1 MWADDALSADRIQQ
15 ARRRWCATRPWRV
28 AALGVFGGVLALA
41 PAAAARPSGE
51 PPAQVFGAASRPR
64 VSITVE
70 PPETS
75 GGACYLSLVVL
86 AGNGVETQAA
96 TSDQGPP
103 ATCRKTPDGHE
114 VVGTSRIEGR
124 EIRYRATV
132 TVDWRVLEWTQ
143 PAAVALRDGRF
154 FQLAGRYERLTEPM
168 RLASAKAAFDAV
180 DRDLNLVYR
189 RLVASRDPVALTAL
203 RADQRRWLAFR
214 DFTLFDG
221 DNAESVGPGTS
232 SHVREQ
238 SRRTLARIR
247 FLTALL
253 DPPGSDPGD
262 TLYSDGRSGNVAVRR
277 VGEALAF
284 SARIQFPSLNVVDA
298 PPSVPCSVSGLALPE
313 GANAWLAEPRAMTAS
328 DPSWTPDAL
337 RLAFDP
343 QGRLRV
349 EAAGRSPGMLARV
362 IQGTYAPQRRLVPAE
377 APLRSLLWQLPER
390 AFNDTTEGLSD
401 SERRSLVLTGAGGDF
416 AVRAETAD
424 RLVLRH
430 HDGLVTLLRFA
441 GADGSAVL
449 AVELSNGR
457 NLSLQVW
464 RQASAAGPFLE
475 WEDAVPVLP
484 VRAFFAADPGAEPGT
499 RLPGGRQ
506 VVYIDGT
513 GSLRMSLLEDGRAV
527 SSDYEFVL
535 EWDGFGFVAVQSSPR
550 LERTWETMA
559 RR

>member
-1 MWADDALSADRIQQ
+1 M
-15 ARRRWCATRPWRV
+15 
-28 AALGVFGGVLALA
+28 
-41 PAAAARPSGE
+41 
-51 PPAQVFGAASRPR
+51 FGAASRPR

-70 PPETS
+70 PPETP

-86 AGNGVETQAA
+86 SGNGVETQAA

-124 EIRYRATV
+124 EIRYRATG
-132 TVDWRVLEWTQ
+132 TIGWRVLEWTQ
-143 PAAVALRDGRF
+143 PAAVTLRDGSIF
-154 FQLAGRYERLTEPM
+154 ELAGRYERLTEPT

-180 DRDLNLVYR
+180 DRELNTVYR

-247 FLTALL
+247 FLAALL

-262 TLYSDGRSGNVAVRR
+262 TLFSDGRSGTVAVRR
-277 VGEALAF
+277 VGDALTF
-284 SARIQFPSLNVVDA
+284 SAMVQFPSLNVVDA
-298 PPSVPCSVSGLALPE
+298 PPSVPCSVSGVALPS
-313 GANAWLAEPRAMTAS
+313 GANAWLAAPGAMTAS
-328 DPSWTPDAL
+328 DPVWKPETL

-349 EAAGRSPGMLARV
+349 EAAGRPPGLLARV

-377 APLRSLLWQLPER
+377 APLRALLWQLPER
-390 AFNDTTEGLSD
+390 AFDDTTEGLSD
-401 SERRSLVLTGAGGDF
+401 SGRQSLVLTGAGGDF

-430 HDGLVTLLRFA
+430 HDGLVTLARFA
-441 GADGSAVL
+441 GAEGGAVL
-449 AVELSNGR
+449 AVEQTNGR
-457 NLSLQVW
+457 SQSVHVW
-464 RQASAAGPFLE
+464 RQTSAGSPFLE
-475 WEDAVPVLP
+475 WTDAVPVHQ
-484 VRAFFAADPGAEPGT
+484 VRAFFTADPDGELAARRSRSRPA
-499 RLPGGRQ
+499 
-506 VVYIDGT
+506 VYIDDAGA
-513 GSLRMSLLEDGRAV
+513 LRVCLLVDGGAP
-527 SSDYEFVL
+527 SPDHEFVL
-535 EWDGFGFVAVQSSPR
+535 EWDGFGFVTVPSSP
-550 LERTWETMA
+550 A
-559 RR
+559 GSPSPGGRRRHAGH